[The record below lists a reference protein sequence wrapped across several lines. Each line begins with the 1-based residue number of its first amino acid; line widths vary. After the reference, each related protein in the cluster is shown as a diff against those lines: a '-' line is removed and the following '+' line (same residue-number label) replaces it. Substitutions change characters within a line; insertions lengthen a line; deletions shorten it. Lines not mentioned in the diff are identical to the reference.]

1 MHIAIGNKDVF
12 PVFHRWYESTIA
24 IKGLDKI
31 WKKKRERSWER
42 ERESMCMDQSYPP
55 WGCRPHLKS
64 FISNATIAVGKQK
77 AWDSRSKSRE
87 KTPLGVCRENLF
99 ISFPT
104 LSLSLSLSLFLSLL
118 LFFSQSLS
126 CSRLKYVHLSYF
138 FSLFLTFAR

>member
-1 MHIAIGNKDVF
+1 MEEKE
-12 PVFHRWYESTIA
+12 R
-24 IKGLDKI
+24 
-31 WKKKRERSWER
+31 KKLRER
-42 ERESMCMDQSYPP
+42 EREKESMCMDQSYPP

-104 LSLSLSLSLFLSLL
+104 LSLSLSLSLSFCSFLNLSLAL
-118 LFFSQSLS
+118 D
-126 CSRLKYVHLSYF
+126 
-138 FSLFLTFAR
+138 